1 MVAPVL
7 LALEALAAMG
17 ARAAPRLA
25 GAAMR
30 GSAAT
35 ERAEKIARA
44 ARGTQSMEGANR
56 GFTLVGKPQF
66 GTVTPAGPVTTPPGS
81 AVALRGST
89 TPATSAAP
97 GLPATVS
104 GAGVPASVGAPSGGA
119 MTAQGQLLA
128 DPRMQRLLNTTG
140 AAGATGAAVLSESPT
155 SIFDYLPQRA
165 EGDPAGAIG
174 RRNAP
179 VDFGMSDAAYRFKDL
194 PGYEGEGA
202 AGGVGAM
209 RFSDDVRSETP
220 GRAMTGGYTDDGQ
233 AAYAAAARKAV
244 PLARQVTQA
253 AAAGPSS
260 KSLYD
265 EYNQSMMDEGG
276 GRADLFERARRA
288 EMEEAKGRASGGKV
302 GASNAGAGG
311 KDAAIHKALEIIHHL
326 LTQR

>member
-1 MVAPVL
+1 
-7 LALEALAAMG
+7 
-17 ARAAPRLA
+17 
-25 GAAMR
+25 
-30 GSAAT
+30 
-35 ERAEKIARA
+35 
-44 ARGTQSMEGANR
+44 
-56 GFTLVGKPQF
+56 
-66 GTVTPAGPVTTPPGS
+66 
-81 AVALRGST
+81 
-89 TPATSAAP
+89 
-97 GLPATVS
+97 
-104 GAGVPASVGAPSGGA
+104 

-155 SIFDYLPQRA
+155 SLLDYLPQRA

-194 PGYEGEGA
+194 PGYEGEGM

>member
-97 GLPATVS
+97 
-104 GAGVPASVGAPSGGA
+104 SGGA

-155 SIFDYLPQRA
+155 SLLDYLPKRA

-194 PGYEGEGA
+194 PGYEGEGM

>member
-97 GLPATVS
+97 
-104 GAGVPASVGAPSGGA
+104 SGGA

-155 SIFDYLPQRA
+155 SLLDYLPQRA

-194 PGYEGEGA
+194 PGYEGEGM

-311 KDAAIHKALEIIHHL
+311 KDAAIHKALEIIHHH